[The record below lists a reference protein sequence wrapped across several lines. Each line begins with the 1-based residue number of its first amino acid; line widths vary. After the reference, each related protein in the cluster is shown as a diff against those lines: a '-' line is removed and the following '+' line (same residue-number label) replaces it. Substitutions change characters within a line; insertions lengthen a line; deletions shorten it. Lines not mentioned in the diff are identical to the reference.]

1 MSSRNQHALLY
12 QQDLAHAHHAGF
24 GEFARATAPGVLAL
38 LARHH
43 LHGGRVVDLGC
54 GSGILARHLARA
66 GYDVLGIDVSA
77 PMIRLA
83 RTSAPLARFR
93 RESLF
98 NATLPHCM
106 AITALGES
114 LTYPPSSPAQMK
126 RLFRRAWAALD
137 PGGVLLFD
145 LVSADAAPIMNYR
158 TWHEAGDWIILV
170 QVSEDRARSMLARD
184 ITIMRRVD
192 GAWRRTPEH
201 HRVRLYRTD
210 EITAWLEQAG
220 FRVDTARRI
229 GRHVL
234 APRRLA
240 FAATKPL
247 KARI

>member
-1 MSSRNQHALLY
+1 MTGKKQEAALY
-12 QQDLAHAHHAGF
+12 QQDLAHVHHAGF
-24 GEFARATAPGVLAL
+24 GEFARATVPGVLAL

-77 PMIRLA
+77 SMIRLA
-83 RTSAPLARFR
+83 RASAPLARFR

-98 NATLPHCM
+98 NAGLPRCM

-114 LTYPPSSPAQMK
+114 LTYPPSSPAQLK
-126 RLFRRAWAALD
+126 RLFRRAFAALD

-145 LVSADAAPIMNYR
+145 LIGAASSPVMNYR
-158 TWHEAGDWIILV
+158 TWYEGEDWIILV
-170 QVSEDRARSMLARD
+170 QVREDRAAATLERD
-184 ITIMRRVD
+184 ITVMRRVD
-192 GAWRRTPEH
+192 GAWRRSVER

-210 EITAWLEQAG
+210 DVTAWLEEAG
-220 FRVDTARRI
+220 FKVGTTRRI

-240 FAATKPL
+240 FEAGKPL
-247 KARI
+247 KGRI